1 MQIKPYDSMFSIQF
15 FRNKLTYKFVTGIT
29 AKKRWLLLKKSLF
42 QELELTAEVLSLH
55 QSYLLLLQM
64 IPGVS
69 ALR

>member
-1 MQIKPYDSMFSIQF
+1 MFSNHF
-15 FRNKLTYKFVTGIT
+15 FRNKLYYKFVTITT
-29 AKKRWLLLKKSLF
+29 AKKRWLLLKKKLF

>member
-1 MQIKPYDSMFSIQF
+1 LLQEQQQ
-15 FRNKLTYKFVTGIT
+15 
-29 AKKRWLLLKKSLF
+29 KKRWLLLKKRLF

-64 IPGVS
+64 IPGVY